1 MSQFKKLAI
10 ACAISASLMGATTA
24 QAHVSYHLDE
34 NGGQAP
40 NVNGSD
46 ATGIWTGGAPSY
58 DGNLPVT
65 WVANIHH
72 EDTVYN
78 VSAADAITKGAAS
91 NFVLESINN
100 KWNPASSWGN
110 ALDFGLINM
119 EVAGNLTVTV
129 AADSTLASSFTPG
142 FTLFSGWDATATS
155 SKHGSWNAVPT
166 NPGTRGSADLDYVG
180 YASTSGSDNGIG
192 YAYDNIAQS
201 VQITFTNLAAGN
213 YSLWIGGNATGN
225 DAVTEYYKA
234 SLSVAA
240 VPVPGAVWLFGSA
253 VAGMIG
259 FGRRKASIAA

>member
-10 ACAISASLMGATTA
+10 AGAITASLMGATAA
-24 QAHVSYHLDE
+24 QAHVSYHLDAL
-34 NGGQAP
+34 GGQAP

-46 ATGIWTGGAPSY
+46 ADGTWTGGAPSY

-91 NFVLESINN
+91 NFVLESANN
-100 KWNPASSWGN
+100 KWTPASSWGN

-129 AADSTLASSFTPG
+129 AADSSLNSTFAPG

-155 SKHGSWNAVPT
+155 NKHGSWNADPFAPT
-166 NPGTRGSADLDYVG
+166 TRGSNELTYVG
-180 YASTSGSDNGIG
+180 HAATTTDGGSVAYTFNG
-192 YAYDNIAQS
+192 
-201 VQITFTNLAAGN
+201 LAAGH
-213 YSLWIGGNATGN
+213 YSLWIGGNGADNT
-225 DAVTEYYKA
+225 DEYYKA